1 MAKKETQKRIDRAE
15 RDNFPG
21 YPLYP
26 AEEDVYSQLKEE
38 IELDPEDPSHLK
50 VLIEP
55 LPH

>member
-50 VLIEP
+50 VPIEP